1 MRNATEIEPTD
12 RTILACE
19 CGELLI
25 LLGSRDD
32 WRSEEH
38 ASFKCGACGSELSFP
53 LTLPEGDGDAGELQ
67 EPDRRSLSIGEL
79 VKELKAA
86 RSG

>member
-1 MRNATEIEPTD
+1 MRNVTEIEPTD

-19 CGELLI
+19 CGEVLI

-38 ASFKCGACGSELSFP
+38 RSFECGACGSE
-53 LTLPEGDGDAGELQ
+53 LTLPEGDGDAGEQQ
-67 EPDRRSLSIGEL
+67 ESDRRTLSIGEL